1 VSILGEA
8 FASSYV
14 DVRAAAKRNR
24 SDPSG
29 GRGSRPVRPATSP
42 GNFPSA
48 DGVYNDSREAP
59 VATSILDLNAQKTA
73 VTDSEDLALVRALRE
88 GSERAYETL
97 LLRFQQ
103 PVYNLALRLL
113 NDPSDASD
121 VVQEVFLKVF
131 RNVGHFRGQS
141 SLKTWIFRIAINE
154 AHNQRRWFFRH
165 RHREVGIEDEQEEA
179 RSRADTLADST
190 QSPFD
195 YVVDRENLALIED
208 ALSRIN
214 PTFRAA
220 VVLRDITD
228 LSYEET
234 AEVLQVSLGTVK
246 SRIMRGREA
255 LRQELGKKL
264 QSQPVMHWLP
274 KTAE

>member
-1 VSILGEA
+1 
-8 FASSYV
+8 
-14 DVRAAAKRNR
+14 
-24 SDPSG
+24 
-29 GRGSRPVRPATSP
+29 
-42 GNFPSA
+42 
-48 DGVYNDSREAP
+48 
-59 VATSILDLNAQKTA
+59 VATSILDLNAQKTPA
-73 VTDSEDLALVRALRE
+73 MDSEDLTLVCALRK
-88 GSERAYETL
+88 GSECAYEML

-165 RHREVGIEDEQEEA
+165 RHREVGIDDEQDDS
-179 RSRADTLADST
+179 RSRADTLADSA

-195 YVVDRENLALIED
+195 YTLDQERQAMIEEALT
-208 ALSRIN
+208 RIN

-228 LSYEET
+228 LSYEEI

-246 SRIMRGREA
+246 SRILRGREA
-255 LRQELGKKL
+255 LRLELEKKL
-264 QSQPVMHWLP
+264 QTQPVMNWLP

>member
-1 VSILGEA
+1 M
-8 FASSYV
+8 
-14 DVRAAAKRNR
+14 
-24 SDPSG
+24 
-29 GRGSRPVRPATSP
+29 ATSVLDF
-42 GNFPSA
+42 NSEKAAETVA
-48 DGVYNDSREAP
+48 DSD
-59 VATSILDLNAQKTA
+59 DM
-73 VTDSEDLALVRALRE
+73 ALVCALRE
-88 GSERAYETL
+88 GAEEAYETL

-165 RHREVGIEDEQEEA
+165 RHREVGMEDEQDD
-179 RSRADTLADST
+179 SRCQADVLADSG

-195 YVVDRENLALIED
+195 YVFDQEKQVMIED
-208 ALSRIN
+208 ALARIN

-228 LSYEET
+228 LSYEEI
-234 AEVLQVSLGTVK
+234 AEILQVSLGTVK
-246 SRIMRGREA
+246 SRILRGREA
-255 LRQELGKKL
+255 LRQELQERLRL
-264 QSQPVMHWLP
+264 QPALRLVP
-274 KTAE
+274 KAAG

>member
-1 VSILGEA
+1 MVQG
-8 FASSYV
+8 
-14 DVRAAAKRNR
+14 K
-24 SDPSG
+24 
-29 GRGSRPVRPATSP
+29 
-42 GNFPSA
+42 
-48 DGVYNDSREAP
+48 AP
-59 VATSILDLNAQKTA
+59 VATSILDLNAHKTA
-73 VTDSEDLALVRALRE
+73 VTDSEDLALVHALRE
-88 GSERAYETL
+88 GSECAYETL

-113 NDPSDASD
+113 NDPSDAAD

-165 RHREVGIEDEQEEA
+165 RHREVGIDEEQENSG
-179 RSRADTLADST
+179 SRADTLSDSA

-195 YVVDRENLALIED
+195 YTLDQERQALIEA
-208 ALSRIN
+208 ALTRIN

-220 VVLRDITD
+220 VVLRDIAD
-228 LSYEET
+228 LSYEEIS
-234 AEVLQVSLGTVK
+234 EVLQVSLGTVK
-246 SRIMRGREA
+246 SRILRGREA
-255 LRQELGKKL
+255 LRQELDKKL
-264 QSQPVMHWLP
+264 QSRPVMDWLP